1 MNAGLGF
8 YSPEKVEATRR
19 RIISPT
25 LSSWPEARAPHTRAG
40 RTRGAVAERN
50 AVVAERSGSAVG
62 ASENASAGAVSDAI
76 ARTARAAATHGVNE
90 RMTVGF
96 LAWKDVRNL
105 MNLEFKRC
113 ENPGISNH
121 QPWKVARIVA
131 GTFSMTGCSTHQ
143 KGQIAKVDTTPLVK
157 NQLLKF
163 RFESTI

>member
-25 LSSWPEARAPHTRAG
+25 FSSWPEARAPHTRAG

-105 MNLEFKRC
+105 EFKRC
-113 ENPGISNH
+113 ENPES
-121 QPWKVARIVA
+121 Q
-131 GTFSMTGCSTHQ
+131 
-143 KGQIAKVDTTPLVK
+143 TTSPERWLEWW
-157 NQLLKF
+157 LEHF
-163 RFESTI
+163 R